1 MSIASEGFGSFD
13 TFYPRTGEVQQTDN
27 DHRKPWLAIDHDCA
41 GSIREGRRV
50 LFKPLVGLF
59 NQDKLLP
66 IRHMPI
72 QIELELVS
80 NRADCLAADLGID
93 AKDWSISDAQ

>member
-1 MSIASEGFGSFD
+1 MSIASEGFGNYD

-27 DHRKPWLAIDHDCA
+27 DHRKPWLAIDYDTA
-41 GSIREGRRV
+41 GAIRDGRRV

-80 NRADCLAADLGID
+80 NKLDAIAAAQQYDN
-93 AKDWSISDAQ
+93 KDWTSSDAQ

>member
-1 MSIASEGFGSFD
+1 MSVASEGFGSFD
-13 TFYPRTGEVQQTDN
+13 TFYPKPWAVQEVDN
-27 DHRKPWLAIDHDCA
+27 DHRKSWLAPDHDCA
-41 GSIREGRRV
+41 GLVRDGRRV

-80 NRADCLAADLGID
+80 NRVDCLAAD
-93 AKDWSISDAQ
+93 